1 MERANANKVARI
13 LSCAAIADEAVAEAT
28 TSSSSLT
35 SIGLAGAAGF
45 KLCSAVAGG
54 LAGGGSTGGGSGG
67 GATISSGIIAAGG
80 GSTRGDSGGGAN
92 TATADG
98 STGAGRDGPEGS
110 ATADGTT
117 GAGGGS
123 TRGGGGGFEATQRP
137 CFEATSTS
145 WRCNGGTIQKP
156 YFEAVHLAPQELSPQ
171 R

>member
-13 LSCAAIADEAVAEAT
+13 LSCAATADEAVAEAT

-67 GATISSGIIAAGG
+67 GATISSGIIPAGG

-98 STGAGRDGPEGS
+98 TTGAGRDGPEGS

-117 GAGGGS
+117 CA
-123 TRGGGGGFEATQRP
+123 
-137 CFEATSTS
+137 STS
-145 WRCNGGTIQKP
+145 WRCNGGTIRP
-156 YFEAVHLAPQELSPQ
+156 YFEAGHLAPQGLSPQ

>member
-1 MERANANKVARI
+1 MPTKWQGFYRVLLI
-13 LSCAAIADEAVAEAT
+13 TADEAVAEAT

-54 LAGGGSTGGGSGG
+54 LAGGGSSTGGGSGG

-145 WRCNGGTIQKP
+145 WRCNGATIQKP
-156 YFEAVHLAPQELSPQ
+156 YFEAGHLAPQGLSPQ